1 MRYGVVSNRFKSNP
15 QGLTAIDSTSSSH
28 SARNRLLTNTN
39 ALAGGFSRLMYL
51 SRIAKCDARTSAIGT
66 ALDTKKLS
74 LSEKSTALEVLQSKL
89 TAKTV
94 GKSAEYAVA
103 SSLSGY
109 FYMNLPGTLYRMAE
123 NIVFGQPRTHAEFD
137 AAETPTKPSDSG

>member
-1 MRYGVVSNRFKSNP
+1 MISAHRN
-15 QGLTAIDSTSSSH
+15 AA
-28 SARNRLLTNTN
+28 ARNDRGRGPLRLR
-39 ALAGGFSRLMYL
+39 AP
-51 SRIAKCDARTSAIGT
+51 C
-66 ALDTKKLS
+66 
-74 LSEKSTALEVLQSKL
+74 
-89 TAKTV
+89 AKTV